1 MLIDS
6 FVWLEYFM
14 GTKKGADIKKIIDNS
29 SIAYTCPIVIA
40 EVYSKSARIEGIE
53 KAEER
58 KAFILD
64 RCIFV
69 AADEETASEAG
80 KIHAEMKKKMPT
92 FGLSDAFILATA
104 RKKNTKIITGDPHF
118 REIDNVEFLG

>member
-6 FVWLEYFM
+6 FAWFEYFM
-14 GTKKGADIKKIIDNS
+14 GSKKGAEVKKIVDNAV
-29 SIAYTCPIVIA
+29 IAYTSPIVIA
-40 EVYSKSARIEGIE
+40 EVYSKSARVEDAK

-64 RCIFV
+64 RCVFIP
-69 AADEETASEAG
+69 ADEEIASEAG
-80 KIHAEMKKKMPT
+80 KIHAEMKKNMPT
-92 FGLSDAFILATA
+92 FGLSDAFILAAA

-118 REIDNVEFLG
+118 KEIDNVIFLG